1 MNAGGVAGV
10 VIGVLALVAALLGS
24 LGFLIFK
31 QHRKTQHLKAVVK
44 EQRMVLYILQL
55 SKKRKE
61 TLLFSFLSRSQ

>member
-44 EQRMVLYILQL
+44 EQRMVL
-55 SKKRKE
+55 
-61 TLLFSFLSRSQ
+61 